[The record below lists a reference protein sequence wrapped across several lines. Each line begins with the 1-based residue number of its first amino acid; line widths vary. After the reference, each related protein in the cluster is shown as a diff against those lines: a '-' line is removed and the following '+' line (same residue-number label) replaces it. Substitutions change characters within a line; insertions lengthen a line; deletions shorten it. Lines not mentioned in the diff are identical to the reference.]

1 MSVFYHKQ
9 RFSYHF
15 HSRFSGFCTSFQDH
29 APYRPLS
36 VAAFLPVRLLTHVK
50 HVFADEPELLIA
62 ASWQELESFIRR
74 KPVSVV
80 VVDPAADGTMN
91 VAAVAGI
98 LKRYPSLPLI
108 AYVTLHAPQF
118 SAVAQLGRLG
128 LKEVVLHRFDDAP
141 EGFKERVER
150 AEGNALTHEVIEAL
164 RDRLG
169 QLPRQLSL
177 TIENLFEHPHRYS
190 SALDLSMEAGVAVIS
205 VYRNIDGARLG
216 SPKKLV
222 IAAKVLRGFGY
233 LRDPG
238 YSVLDVSIKLGYK
251 TARIFSQHWVSV
263 FGQTPARVRT
273 RLTDKAAVESV
284 LNWLGANG
292 DDSALAE
299 EPGHRRQLRAKSL
312 HLAARGGKQ
321 AKSKAI
327 VAVTRKLAV
336 LLRRLSID
344 SPLETQP
351 APSFHQDSSSRV
363 RIETRWRKS
372 QEQRQKRKSH
382 EETKN

>member
-1 MSVFYHKQ
+1 M
-9 RFSYHF
+9 
-15 HSRFSGFCTSFQDH
+15 
-29 APYRPLS
+29 S
-36 VAAFLPVRLLTHVK
+36 VAAFLPARLLTHVK

-62 ASWQELESFIRR
+62 SSWQELESFIRR

-80 VVDPAADGTMN
+80 VLDPAADGLMN
-91 VAAVAGI
+91 VGAVASL

-150 AEGNALTHEVIEAL
+150 LEGSTLTHDVIEAV

-169 QLPRQLSL
+169 QLPRQLAV
-177 TIENLFEHPHRYS
+177 TVENLFEQPHRYA
-190 SALDLSMEAGVAVIS
+190 SALDLAMEAGVAIVS
-205 VYRNIDGARLG
+205 VYRNLDSAQLG
-216 SPKKLV
+216 SPKRLL

-263 FGQTPARVRT
+263 FGLTPARVRS
-273 RLTDKAAVESV
+273 RLTDAAAIESV
-284 LNWLGANG
+284 LRWLRASD
-292 DDSALAE
+292 DDSSLADD
-299 EPGHRRQLRAKSL
+299 PGQPPGRNGSRRRRHRR
-312 HLAARGGKQ
+312 
-321 AKSKAI
+321 
-327 VAVTRKLAV
+327 
-336 LLRRLSID
+336 
-344 SPLETQP
+344 PEP
-351 APSFHQDSSSRV
+351 
-363 RIETRWRKS
+363 
-372 QEQRQKRKSH
+372 
-382 EETKN
+382 N